1 MNLQMIRIAV
11 CVVALCLVGVE
22 ALGTVQSAAV
32 RGVLKCNGVGAENVK
47 VKLYDVDTLDPDD
60 LMDEGLT
67 DSEGRFLLRGH
78 ETEVTT
84 IEPKLNVYNTC
95 KKDNLLPCPKK
106 FSIRIPD
113 DYISEGSE
121 ATKTFDVGELN
132 LNGEFGVYCTVCIKF
147 AEELIRL
154 NKMIPLRLLL
164 LILIQVC
171 CFNFGV
177 CCFGRVQSIAVKG
190 QLLCDNRPATSAVIR
205 LYDEDFPD
213 ADDLLSE
220 GYVDRFGYF
229 YITGRAVEF
238 LTINPYLSILHECD
252 DLIVPCMKRVVVSI
266 PSEYVSNG
274 DLPIRIY
281 DAGQFNL
288 NGYFPGQDRECIH

>member
-1 MNLQMIRIAV
+1 MIRIAV
-11 CVVALCLVGVE
+11 FAAFLCLIRVE

-32 RGVLKCNGVGAENVK
+32 RGILKCNGVPAENVK

-84 IEPKLNVYNTC
+84 IEPKLNVYNSC
-95 KKDNLLPCPKK
+95 KKDRLLPCPKK
-106 FSIRIPD
+106 FSIRIP
-113 DYISEGSE
+113 
-121 ATKTFDVGELN
+121 
-132 LNGEFGVYCTVCIKF
+132 
-147 AEELIRL
+147 
-154 NKMIPLRLLL
+154 
-164 LILIQVC
+164 
-171 CFNFGV
+171 
-177 CCFGRVQSIAVKG
+177 G
-190 QLLCDNRPATSAVIR
+190 QLLCDGRPATSAVIR
-205 LYDEDFPD
+205 LFDEDFPD

-288 NGYFPGQDRECIH
+288 NGYFPGQDRECIY

>member
-132 LNGEFGVYCTVCIKF
+132 LN
-147 AEELIRL
+147 
-154 NKMIPLRLLL
+154 
-164 LILIQVC
+164 VC

>member
-1 MNLQMIRIAV
+1 MIRIAV
-11 CVVALCLVGVE
+11 FAAFLCLIRVE

-32 RGVLKCNGVGAENVK
+32 RGILKCNGVPAENVK

-84 IEPKLNVYNTC
+84 IEPKLNVYNSC
-95 KKDNLLPCPKK
+95 KKDRLLPCPKK

-121 ATKTFDVGELN
+121 PTKTFDVGELN
-132 LNGEFGVYCTVCIKF
+132 LNGEFGLLYGLFQF
-147 AEELIRL
+147 AGQFIRL
-154 NKMIPLRLLL
+154 NEMTRIRLLL
-164 LILIQVC
+164 LILIQLF
-171 CFNFGV
+171 CFNFGFS
-177 CCFGRVQSIAVKG
+177 CFGRVQSIAVKG
-190 QLLCDNRPATSAVIR
+190 QLLCDGRPATSAVIR
-205 LYDEDFPD
+205 LFDEDFPD

-288 NGYFPGQDRECIH
+288 NGYFPGQDRECIY